1 MQNVLNKKSCSGSPV
16 NLFRAVTSMKNKLG
30 GGKPC
35 NAGLWQLSV
44 GYQGAQYFLSLSS
57 VQGFHWPSPESP
69 VQHLQFQAE
78 MSTVSLLLCQ
88 IFAHFHFVSSS
99 LFVCVCIAKHLSC
112 FPNDMALQS
121 GLIPY
126 IWLKIGIYC
135 TCKLSTVYT
144 CQAKKKARLGIA
156 ISNRK
161 VHLLVQVPKEKQTF
175 EKFTDANKFA
185 SIANQRIWPKSA
197 FLTWQTLLCSIEY
210 LVVRWLSRSEG
221 RRQRLSLTNSSNG

>member
-1 MQNVLNKKSCSGSPV
+1 
-16 NLFRAVTSMKNKLG
+16 MKNKLG

-57 VQGFHWPSPESP
+57 VQGFHWPSPESL

-121 GLIPY
+121 GLIY
-126 IWLKIGIYC
+126 LIEDWHLLY
-135 TCKLSTVYT
+135 L
-144 CQAKKKARLGIA
+144 QAQH
-156 ISNRK
+156 S
-161 VHLLVQVPKEKQTF
+161 VHLPGQKES
-175 EKFTDANKFA
+175 E
-185 SIANQRIWPKSA
+185 
-197 FLTWQTLLCSIEY
+197 
-210 LVVRWLSRSEG
+210 VRHC
-221 RRQRLSLTNSSNG
+221 NFK